1 MTISDL
7 APWIAIVIT
16 LALSILVPLFTQIAN
31 NKHQRQ
37 LQKEKFEYEQSQK
50 KNKVFEDF
58 LLSVGGAV
66 TYVKQENLIKAGSS
80 LYNIYLYAPKEWY
93 ADLDELAVLIQKYE
107 WEKATIIIQKL
118 SKLMAEEL
126 NKSK

>member
-7 APWIAIVIT
+7 APWIAISIT

-37 LQKEKFEYEQSQK
+37 LQKDKFEYEKMQK

-58 LLSVGGAV
+58 LLNVGGAI
-66 TYVKQENLIKAGSS
+66 TYAKQENLISAGSS

-107 WEKATIIIQKL
+107 WDKATIIIQKI
-118 SKLMAEEL
+118 SRLMAEEL
-126 NKSK
+126 NK